1 MDTPRPVVIAFG
13 NPLRCDDGVAAAVA
27 AQLADVIPA
36 ARIMTV
42 HQLLPELAE
51 SAAHARVVVFVD
63 ASIEGTP
70 GDVRHRLVESEEV
83 GVPGHSLT
91 PARLMGLAR
100 SLYESSPPSYLVSVS
115 GEQFGFGTHFSEPV
129 AAAVPTAVRTVADIV
144 NGAD

>member
-1 MDTPRPVVIAFG
+1 MDARRPIVIAFG

-27 AQLADVIPA
+27 AELADVIPA
-36 ARIMTV
+36 AGILTV

-63 ASIEGTP
+63 ASVEGAP
-70 GDVRHRLVESEEV
+70 GDVRHRVVEPEEV

-100 SLYESSPPSYLVSVS
+100 SLYESCPPSYLVSIS
-115 GEQFGFGTHFSEPV
+115 GEQFGFGTDFSEAV

-144 NGAD
+144 NGVD